1 MRQIVALAII
11 ILTILYHPQATDAL
25 PGAPDFLTQGL
36 ALTILL
42 PEPGT
47 VILLGLGLIGVGIF
61 LMLRKH

>member
-1 MRQIVALAII
+1 MRRIVTLAII
-11 ILTILYHPQATDAL
+11 ILTILYYPQATDAS
-25 PGAPDFLTQGL
+25 PGAPDFLTHGL

-61 LMLRKH
+61 LMLRKQ